1 VFWFLVLVVTL
12 LTLAYQRASVRATTA
27 VLGALILLYGISGG
41 SAGLFFFWLLVFIA
55 AAVPLNVIA
64 LRQEWLTR
72 PALDFFKRVLPQ
84 ISDTE
89 RAALEAGTVWWEG
102 ELFSGRPD
110 WQRFGSIARTRLTP
124 EEQSF
129 LDGPVNELCAMLD
142 EWRIT
147 SKDRDLPPEAWVFL
161 KQHKFFGLIIPRHYG
176 GLEFSATAHSAILA
190 RVASSAGGI
199 TASSVVAVPNSLG
212 PAELLLH
219 YGTDDQKNHYLPRL
233 ARGDE
238 IPCFGLTSPW
248 AGSDAASIPDKGV
261 VCRGQWKGKET
272 LGMKLTFDKRYITLA
287 PVATVAGL
295 AFRLF
300 DPEHLLGKTEDVGI
314 TCALIPRATPGLEI
328 GKRHLPLDNPFMN
341 GPIRGTDVFVPLDF
355 IIGGAP
361 MAGQGWRMLMEC
373 LAVGRSISLPSNA
386 TGGALFAAGASGAYA
401 RIRKQFGLPI
411 GAFEVVQDALG
422 EIGTLAYAADATREF
437 TANAVDLGEK
447 PSVPSAIAKSA
458 CTEMAQRVWKLAMD
472 VHAGKGV
479 MLGPSNYLARGF
491 QGSPIAITVE
501 GANLLTR
508 GLILFGQGAIRCH
521 PYVLREIEAVR
532 DPNPAAALSQ
542 FDAAFWAHIGQVFC
556 SAARSFVLA
565 FTASFSEAP
574 LGPAR
579 PCYQMIN
586 RYSANLSLMA
596 DACMALLGGS
606 LKFRESISA
615 RLGEVLAQ
623 LYIVSAALKRFESDN
638 RPTEEWPF
646 LQAVCTRAAYSIE
659 QNLDGVLRH
668 LPNRIAA
675 FFLRVLVLPLGVR
688 AAPPSDALN
697 AEIATALQQPGI
709 ARDRLLEPCYRTH
722 DVKQAAGLLETTLA
736 KVVAMEATERRVLKS
751 ARDGILRELHP
762 RARIAEAQ
770 TRGVINEVEAKAL
783 GETLDLVEAVCRVDE
798 FDNAELTGHGTS

>member
-1 VFWFLVLVVTL
+1 
-12 LTLAYQRASVRATTA
+12 
-27 VLGALILLYGISGG
+27 
-41 SAGLFFFWLLVFIA
+41 
-55 AAVPLNVIA
+55 
-64 LRQEWLTR
+64 
-72 PALDFFKRVLPQ
+72 
-84 ISDTE
+84 
-89 RAALEAGTVWWEG
+89 
-102 ELFSGRPD
+102 
-110 WQRFGSIARTRLTP
+110 
-124 EEQSF
+124 
-129 LDGPVNELCAMLD
+129 
-142 EWRIT
+142 
-147 SKDRDLPPEAWVFL
+147 
-161 KQHKFFGLIIPRHYG
+161 
-176 GLEFSATAHSAILA
+176 
-190 RVASSAGGI
+190 
-199 TASSVVAVPNSLG
+199 
-212 PAELLLH
+212 
-219 YGTDDQKNHYLPRL
+219 
-233 ARGDE
+233 
-238 IPCFGLTSPW
+238 
-248 AGSDAASIPDKGV
+248 
-261 VCRGQWKGKET
+261 
-272 LGMKLTFDKRYITLA
+272 
-287 PVATVAGL
+287 
-295 AFRLF
+295 
-300 DPEHLLGKTEDVGI
+300 
-314 TCALIPRATPGLEI
+314 
-328 GKRHLPLDNPFMN
+328 
-341 GPIRGTDVFVPLDF
+341 
-355 IIGGAP
+355 
-361 MAGQGWRMLMEC
+361 
-373 LAVGRSISLPSNA
+373 
-386 TGGALFAAGASGAYA
+386 
-401 RIRKQFGLPI
+401 
-411 GAFEVVQDALG
+411 
-422 EIGTLAYAADATREF
+422 
-437 TANAVDLGEK
+437 
-447 PSVPSAIAKSA
+447 
-458 CTEMAQRVWKLAMD
+458 
-472 VHAGKGV
+472 

-542 FDAAFWAHIGQVFC
+542 FDAALWAHFGQVFC

-638 RPTEEWPF
+638 RPTEDWPF

-668 LPNRIAA
+668 LPNRVAA

-688 AAPPSDALN
+688 AAPPGDSLN
-697 AEIATALQQPGI
+697 AEIATALQQPGV
-709 ARDRLLEPCYRTH
+709 ARDRLLEPCYRTR
-722 DVKQAAGLLETTLA
+722 DAKQAAGLLETTLA

-798 FDNAELTGHGTS
+798 FDAAELTGHAAS